1 MEKEHTALEELFHCV
16 LIVPLVKQ
24 WDVVMAV
31 QQMTVLGVCQNVC
44 QTLSITSFYF
54 YKLRIMNEKLLNH
67 INDIISVPCAGGK
80 YLNEATGCQSCE
92 VGTYSA
98 GGTVSQCSN
107 CPSGKTVARGNG
119 GSESDCTWSKSGF
132 EFIHQIWRLGTTYQ
146 LRRVNE
152 KLQNHINVIISVPCA
167 GGQYLN
173 EATGCQSCEVGTYS
187 AGGTVSQ
194 CSNCPSG
201 KTVARGNG
209 GSDSDCTWSK
219 SGFEF
224 KCGGLVVHIIKYN
237 CN

>member
-24 WDVVMAV
+24 LHLVMAV

-132 EFIHQIWRLGTTYQ
+132 EF
-146 LRRVNE
+146 
-152 KLQNHINVIISVPCA
+152 
-167 GGQYLN
+167 
-173 EATGCQSCEVGTYS
+173 
-187 AGGTVSQ
+187 
-194 CSNCPSG
+194 
-201 KTVARGNG
+201 
-209 GSDSDCTWSK
+209 
-219 SGFEF
+219 

-237 CN
+237 QLRRVNDHKRQTTLT